1 LSKSGST
8 KTITMKICNHEG
20 CKYNQFGG
28 GYCKYHQ
35 CDRTDKNVSPRS
47 KNNDSTRKIW
57 IAQQKPI
64 RKISR
69 KGKQRR
75 EQKAKLSEKDKLF
88 WAAIWEEREHVDFET
103 GEPIYGEYRT
113 LYFHHVLPKHPGP
126 VGYPQFRYKK
136 WNIVIVSWDTHT
148 KAENNIDL
156 VPKIKAYRD
165 KLLKNK
171 VK

>member
-1 LSKSGST
+1 
-8 KTITMKICNHEG
+8 MPKICNHEG

-28 GYCKYHQ
+28 GFCKRHGYL
-35 CDRTDKNVSPRS
+35 RTDKVPKRISNKGNKRS
-47 KNNDSTRKIW
+47 VRSAASTLPKKTSTFKRIK
-57 IAQQKPI
+57 
-64 RKISR
+64 KISA
-69 KGKQRR
+69 KQVIRNK
-75 EQKAKLSEKDKLF
+75 EKKKLSEKDKLF
-88 WAAIWEEREHVDFET
+88 WATIWEERDHVDFET

-126 VGYPQFRYKK
+126 GGYPQHRYKK
-136 WNIVIVSWDTHT
+136 WNIVIVSWETHT

-165 KLLKNK
+165 KLLKTK